1 MSYKQYTDRTL
12 YTSDL
17 TELNAETVNN
27 FQGCTFQDTIK
38 HPLREEYYINFSRM
52 DILNKLKSIGSTLV
66 TDAWLTTDI
75 INDLP
80 TDFKWSDLTRPY
92 RLVCDSMSILNHIT
106 EQSDLGKILV
116 QLLGAFVGQIF
127 NMGTNTFIY
136 LANLTPYD
144 GVDANVLVATYPTTF
159 LRIDIKT
166 K

>member
-66 TDAWLTTDI
+66 TDAWLNTDVI
-75 INDLP
+75 PNLP
-80 TDFKWSDLTRPY
+80 DDFNWSDLTRPY
-92 RLVCDSMSILNHIT
+92 RLVCDSMKVFGHIT
-106 EQSDLGKILV
+106 EQSDLGKTLIS
-116 QLLGAFVGQIF
+116 LLAAFVGQIY
-127 NMGTNTFIY
+127 NVGQNTYIY
-136 LANLTPYD
+136 LANLNPFQ
-144 GVDANVLVATYPTTF
+144 GVDVNVLLTTYPDTF
-159 LRIDIKT
+159 LRVET
-166 K
+166 KA